1 MSFRSIGVFP
11 WNKHF
16 ARMLSPMEG
25 EFGHGVGYQ
34 GFIDLVEFLG
44 GGIEQAGGGDVV
56 DLPWDAACIVMDEGF
71 GFGLEDL
78 LVATRATH
86 LKSI

>member
-1 MSFRSIGVFP
+1 
-11 WNKHF
+11 
-16 ARMLSPMEG
+16 
-25 EFGHGVGYQ
+25 
-34 GFIDLVEFLG
+34 
-44 GGIEQAGGGDVV
+44 
-56 DLPWDAACIVMDEGF
+56 MDEGF